1 MFHSLANPSR
11 KICLHCR
18 NSSSRNPIE
27 RQHSVAVQS
36 CEEAE
41 TAMLLCEQNLWFA
54 RKCTSY
60 VYVMESG
67 RVVFE
72 GDWNEF
78 DAHPDVKTKYLAV

>member
-1 MFHSLANPSR
+1 
-11 KICLHCR
+11 
-18 NSSSRNPIE
+18 
-27 RQHSVAVQS
+27 
-36 CEEAE
+36 
-41 TAMLLCEQNLWFA
+41 MLLCEQNLWFA